1 MAVSVPDAR
10 WGRWVPAPVPLLA
23 ISAIAGMLAG
33 CASGGTVTGG
43 QTAGPSPAGRST
55 AVEADDGHLLVVLRS
70 SFDRPTPQIVERLA
84 LRYRLTPRA
93 AWPMKSIDR
102 ECVVFD
108 VLGGRVDDAL
118 LRRIEG
124 DPSVELAQ
132 VNATFEVRA
141 QAGTDPHSDLQYAR
155 DVLRLDAAHRRAT
168 GRGVRVA
175 IVDTGAE
182 LDHPD
187 LRGQVAE
194 ANNFVAGSEGFTTD
208 RHGTAVAGVIAAARG
223 NGVGILGV
231 APDARL
237 HVLKACWYPRRR
249 STRSSGDD
257 EARAVCSSYTLALA
271 LDHAVDARYDVVNL
285 SLGGPDDPLLE
296 RIVGAGIERDMVF
309 VAPARE
315 RPDDGFLDGAL
326 GVLRVAALAGDAGAQ
341 PASSITAPA
350 GSTVL
355 GAPGDEVLT
364 TVPGGGFDFVGGASI
379 ASAHVA
385 GVVALLLEHEKGS
398 SAGSRRLDGLGEL
411 LLGTSRPMPGGGPA
425 AVDAC
430 AALVAA
436 AVERGW
442 DGRPIPECEDD
453 REPVASRPTSE
464 PSQPRP

>member
-1 MAVSVPDAR
+1 MSEPDAR
-10 WGRWVPAPVPLLA
+10 RGHWLPAPGPLVT
-23 ISAIAGMLAG
+23 ISALVGLVLG
-33 CASGGTVTGG
+33 CAGSGTVTGG
-43 QTAGPSPAGRST
+43 QPVSPGLSGRST

-124 DPSVELAQ
+124 DPAVELAQ
-132 VNATFEVRA
+132 VNATFEVRG
-141 QAGTDPHSDLQYAR
+141 QPGTDPHADLQYAR

-231 APDARL
+231 APDAKL

-249 STRSSGDD
+249 ARSGDD
-257 EARAVCSSYTLALA
+257 GEEARAVCSSYTLALA
-271 LDHAVDARYDVVNL
+271 LDHAVDARYEVVNL
-285 SLGGPDDPLLE
+285 SLGGPEDPLLE
-296 RIVGAGIERDMVF
+296 RIVEAGIEREMVF

-315 RPDDGFLDGAL
+315 RPDDGFLDGAEE
-326 GVLRVAALAGDAGAQ
+326 VLRVAALSGDAGAQ
-341 PASSITAPA
+341 PGSASPD
-350 GSTVL
+350 GSRSDVL
-355 GAPGDEVLT
+355 GAPGVEVLT

-385 GVVALLLEHEKGS
+385 GVVALLLEHENGS
-398 SAGSRRLDGLGEL
+398 RARPQRRLDGLGEL
-411 LLGTSRPMPGGGPA
+411 LRETSRPMPGGGPN

-442 DGRPIPECEDD
+442 NGRPTPECEDG
-453 REPVASRPTSE
+453 RGPGALRPTSE
-464 PSQPRP
+464 PSPRP